1 MNPLMSLIMIKKSII
16 INVEKKCIQLSLA
29 NVWRMILILFLSF
42 NCQYQIA
49 WAAFCPAADLIW
61 PCKCANYF
69 NLIECSNI
77 TSEDSLRQ
85 IFISLQM
92 EHEKQRNKKLI
103 YDEIKLVQTNLE
115 QIGSIDDIFQGI
127 AFRRISIN
135 RNNNL
140 KRLLPKGF
148 SNPFLSRITTEILIE
163 DNPQLGAN
171 VDDNIALF
179 ETINSFSSL
188 NTLHLTDNGIRQIPK
203 YAFNKTQPVL
213 RELFLTDNRIEQVD
227 DYAFTGLRLV
237 ELINLDGNQISVL
250 SGKCFELT
258 NDTNKLL
265 RIFMRSNRLHTD
277 SFVPGMF
284 ANLRRRTYLNLSV
297 NNITSLP
304 QHVFQS
310 FFKRNSIMSVAKNP
324 LKCDCDFKWL
334 LDMGVLYNS
343 TNKDKSYQLKDYQCF
358 GVWDQESNNPDPNN
372 DNEQVIINEVDY
384 SDFEHCQE
392 SPTDRQ
398 YTDCI
403 SMANNPE
410 QEYLCFNV
418 NSDYHLQNNY
428 LTLTLILF
436 CSLLSLFYYY

>member
-1 MNPLMSLIMIKKSII
+1 MEPFMALILLINKSII
-16 INVEKKCIQLSLA
+16 NNVRKKLIKLSLA
-29 NVWRMILILFLSF
+29 NIFWMAVFLFLSF
-42 NCQYQIA
+42 NSQYQLA
-49 WAAFCPAADLIW
+49 WAAFCPPGDLIW

-77 TSEDSLRQ
+77 TNEDNLRQ
-85 IFISLQM
+85 IFIRLQM
-92 EHEKQRNKKLI
+92 EHQKQRNKKLI

-171 VDDNIALF
+171 VDDNMALF

-227 DYAFTGLRLV
+227 DYAFSGLRLV

-250 SGKCFELT
+250 SEKCLELA

-265 RIFMRSNRLHTD
+265 RIFIRSNRLQTN

-304 QHVFQS
+304 QDVFQS

-334 LDMGVLYNS
+334 LDLGVLYNS
-343 TNKDKSYQLKDYQCF
+343 TNKDKNYQLKDYQCF
-358 GVWDQESNNPDPNN
+358 GVWDQESNNVDPNN
-372 DNEQVIINEVDY
+372 DNEQIIINEVDH
-384 SDFEHCQE
+384 SDFEHCPE
-392 SPTDRQ
+392 SPIEHQ
-398 YTDCI
+398 YTNCI

-410 QEYLCFNV
+410 QELSCLNLRSNSNFHYNHFSLWLFLFILFN
-418 NSDYHLQNNY
+418 
-428 LTLTLILF
+428 LIL
-436 CSLLSLFYYY
+436 